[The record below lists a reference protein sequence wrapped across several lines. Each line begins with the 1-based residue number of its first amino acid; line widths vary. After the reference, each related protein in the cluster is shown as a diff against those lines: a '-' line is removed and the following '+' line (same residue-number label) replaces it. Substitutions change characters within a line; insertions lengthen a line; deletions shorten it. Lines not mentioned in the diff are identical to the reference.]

1 MEPLAPSLLLLAL
14 AAFPAPQFGAPQPQG
29 PVATASA
36 VVEHVSAAPGGT
48 IEVGLRLELPDHW
61 HVYWSNPGDSGLPT
75 SVHWTAPEGFR
86 VSVPHWPAPQRFV
99 TGPIASY
106 GYAKEVLL
114 ASTIAVPED
123 WKGGAVKLEL
133 RADWLVC
140 HDDLGCFPESKTFE
154 LELPIAAGPAKTT
167 AAAPFFA
174 AARSA
179 TPRPLEGGEA
189 RLVKHPEGMA
199 LRVRFP
205 APEPALDRD
214 SKTSPPPERRQGFD
228 PAAYEAL
235 FFPFESG
242 HLEPSAPQRA
252 RVDGRTLEL
261 VLVRPLDPR
270 LTEPGTLA
278 GVLVLR
284 PRAPGPLLAFELLAE
299 PPH

>member
-1 MEPLAPSLLLLAL
+1 MEPLATSLLLLTL

-48 IEVGLRLELPDHW
+48 IEVGLRLELPEHW

-86 VSVPHWPAPQRFV
+86 VSAPHWPAPQRFV
-99 TGPIASY
+99 TGPLASY

-114 ASTIAVPED
+114 ASTITVPED
-123 WKGGAVKLEL
+123 WKGGSVKLEL
-133 RADWLVC
+133 RGDWLVC

-154 LELPIAAGPAKTT
+154 LEVPIAAGPAKPT
-167 AAAPFFA
+167 AAAPYFA
-174 AARSA
+174 AARGA
-179 TPRPLEGGEA
+179 TPRALEGGEA

-205 APEPALDRD
+205 DAVQQPVPE
-214 SKTSPPPERRQGFD
+214 TPPERRSDFD
-228 PAAYEAL
+228 LAAYEPL

-252 RVDGRTLEL
+252 TVDGRTLEL
-261 VLVRPLDPR
+261 VLVAPLDPR
-270 LTEPGTLA
+270 RTEPGTLA

-284 PRAPGPLLAFELLAE
+284 PRTPGPLLSFELLAE

>member
-14 AAFPAPQFGAPQPQG
+14 VAFPTPQFGAPQPQG

-36 VVEHVSAAPGGT
+36 VVEHASAAPGGT

-86 VSVPHWPAPQRFV
+86 VSAPHWPAPQRFV

-106 GYAKEVLL
+106 GYAKDVLL

-133 RADWLVC
+133 QADWLVC
-140 HDDLGCFPESKTFE
+140 HDDLGCFPESKKFV
-154 LELPIAAGPAKTT
+154 LELPIAAGAAKPT

-174 AARSA
+174 AARA
-179 TPRPLEGGEA
+179 AAPRPLEGGEA
-189 RLVKHPEGMA
+189 RIVKHPEGLA

-205 APEPALDRD
+205 EPAQQPNP
-214 SKTSPPPERRQGFD
+214 TTPPERQPGFD
-228 PAAYEAL
+228 LAAYEAL
-235 FFPFESG
+235 FFPFENG

-252 RVDGRTLEL
+252 RIDGRTLEL

-270 LTEPGTLA
+270 VTDPGTLA

-284 PRAPGPLLAFELLAE
+284 PRTQGPLVSFELLAE